1 MKNSEGE
8 FEQPDWMSNTEAHVI
23 GETMHKAVLEL
34 LQLGVIRLERI
45 EERGLTIRGLSV
57 ETTERLL
64 KTLKEA

>member
-45 EERGLTIRGLSV
+45 EERGLSV